1 MPPSHTQPIDFRANA
16 RRALRDQDLQSALKQ
31 AESGFVDKRS
41 KAITDL
47 PDFEAL
53 RAHGESVK
61 NHTLEFLD
69 TYLQQFEQNFTD
81 AGGHVHWAATAEDAC
96 AAVLDICRSHDA
108 ERVIKAKTMA
118 GEEVGI
124 NEALES
130 SGLTVTESDLGEYI
144 IQIAGEPPSHIIAPA
159 VHKTRAQV
167 TDLFARFHGA
177 PESASGGERP
187 IGDLVDEARQRLRQR
202 FLSADVGISGAN
214 FLVAE
219 TGTAVL
225 VTNEGNA
232 DLSTTLPRVHII
244 LAGIEKLVPHLDDAT
259 AMLRLLGRSAT
270 GQAMT
275 AYTTFI
281 SGARRPDDVDGPE
294 AVHVVLIDN
303 GRSGM
308 LGGAYQPMLR
318 CIRCGACL
326 NHCPVYAS
334 VGGHAYGWVYQ
345 GPMGS
350 VLTPLF
356 RGLDNAAALPDA
368 CTLNG
373 RCRTVCPVRIPL
385 PDMLRMLRVDAFN
398 AHIGPRT
405 TRWALRL
412 WSLAARRPRL
422 YHWGARTV
430 VGLMSRFGRRRGRWQ
445 RLPLAG
451 GWTGERDFPAPQRG
465 TFQQQYRRSKKDS
478 PS

>member
-1 MPPSHTQPIDFRANA
+1 MQPTQAKPITFRANS
-16 RRALRDQDLQSALKQ
+16 RKALADADLQSALRH
-31 AESGFVDKRS
+31 AESGFVDKRQH
-41 KAITDL
+41 AVG
-47 PDFEAL
+47 DFPGFENL
-53 RAHGESVK
+53 RRHGEAVK
-61 NHTLEFLD
+61 DHVLEHLD
-69 TYLQQFEQNFTD
+69 TYLLGFEERFTA
-81 AGGHVHWAATAEDAC
+81 AGGHVHWAGSAAQARE
-96 AAVLDICRSHDA
+96 AVLEICRAHGA

-124 NEALES
+124 NEALEEAD
-130 SGLTVTESDLGEYI
+130 LNVTESDLGEYI

-167 TDLFARFHGA
+167 SALFERHHGK
-177 PESASGGERP
+177 PPGQQGERA
-187 IGDLVDEARQRLRQR
+187 IADLVDEARQRLRQR
-202 FLSADVGISGAN
+202 FLQADVGISGAN

-281 SGARRPDDVDGPE
+281 TGARRPDDIDGPE

-303 GRSGM
+303 GRTGM
-308 LGGAYQPMLR
+308 LGGDYQDMLR

-356 RGLDNAAALPDA
+356 TGLDRAAELPEA

-373 RCRTVCPVRIPL
+373 RCQSVCPVRIPL
-385 PDMLRMLRVDAFN
+385 PEMLRGLRADAFE
-398 AHIGPRT
+398 ARIGHRT
-405 TRWALRL
+405 TRWALRA
-412 WSLAARRPRL
+412 WSAVARRPAL

-430 VGLMSRFGRRRGRWQ
+430 MGLLGRLGRRRGRWR
-445 RLPLAG
+445 RLPFAA
-451 GWTGERDFPAPQRG
+451 GWTDQRDFPAPQG
-465 TFQQQYRRSKKDS
+465 STFQSQYRRHDGGRR
-478 PS
+478 

>member
-1 MPPSHTQPIDFRANA
+1 MPPTQAQPINFRANA
-16 RRALRDQDLQSALKQ
+16 RRALADRDLQSALKQ
-31 AESGFVDKRS
+31 AESGFVDKRA

-53 RAHGESVK
+53 RVHGESVK

-69 TYLQQFEQNFTD
+69 TYLEQFERNFT
-81 AGGHVHWAATAEDAC
+81 ASGGQVHWAGSAEQAC
-96 AAVLDICRSHDA
+96 EAVLEICRSQGA

-124 NEALES
+124 NDAMES
-130 SGLTVTESDLGEYI
+130 AGLTVTESDLGEYI

-159 VHKTRAQV
+159 VHKTRDQV
-167 TDLFARFHGA
+167 TALFERHHGK
-177 PESASGGERP
+177 PEGTSGQRA
-187 IGDLVDEARQRLRQR
+187 IGDLVDEARQRLRAR
-202 FLSADVGISGAN
+202 FLEADVGISGAN

-281 SGARRPDDVDGPE
+281 TGARRPDDVDGPE
-294 AVHVVLIDN
+294 AVHIILIDN
-303 GRSGM
+303 GRADM
-308 LGGAYQPMLR
+308 LGGPYQPMLR

-356 RGLDNAAALPDA
+356 TGLDHASALPDA

-385 PDMLRMLRVDAFN
+385 PDMLRNLRADAYQ
-398 AHIGPRT
+398 AGIGART

-422 YHWGARTV
+422 YHWGAAAV
-430 VGLMSRFGRRRGRWQ
+430 IGLMSRLGRRRGRWH
-445 RLPLAG
+445 RL
-451 GWTGERDFPAPQRG
+451 
-465 TFQQQYRRSKKDS
+465 
-478 PS
+478 